1 MRDKFDRK
9 AQMMDAGTAF
19 FEAKEGYG
27 SILGE
32 LKAEMEVYG
41 KVLKNSEID
50 NKELPFTT
58 KECDLFLDFS
68 NAFRYRYI
76 SCLLMDAGDTGKI
89 TDKGEHIRRYA
100 AVFKEG
106 NTSSGLRNMF
116 TIIIIAIFTAIG
128 VYGFMQYIPAGF
140 IGIAGI
146 LSIAYCW
153 IVPSSAAQET
163 VKSLKQKIEKSHSRG
178 SNPRPAHY
186 E

>member
-32 LKAEMEVYG
+32 IKAEMEVYG
-41 KVLKNSEID
+41 KVLKISEID

-68 NAFRYRYI
+68 NAFRHRYI

-116 TIIIIAIFTAIG
+116 IIIIIAIFTAIG
-128 VYGFMQYIPAGF
+128 VYGFMQYILAGF
-140 IGIAGI
+140 IYSLLLDCTKFCRTGNREIIKAENREEPLKGFE
-146 LSIAYCW
+146 
-153 IVPSSAAQET
+153 PST
-163 VKSLKQKIEKSHSRG
+163 CSLRMSCSTD
-178 SNPRPAHY
+178 
-186 E
+186 

>member
-32 LKAEMEVYG
+32 IKAEMEVYG
-41 KVLKNSEID
+41 KVLKISEID

-68 NAFRYRYI
+68 NAFRHRYI

-116 TIIIIAIFTAIG
+116 IIIIIAIFTAIG
-128 VYGFMQYIPAGF
+128 VYGFMQY
-140 IGIAGI
+140 
-146 LSIAYCW
+146 YCW